1 MPTLSDSTL
10 RLWLSHLATVRE
22 LSCKSVRSYL
32 SGLQF
37 HWKDLGGDLKIFK
50 DNARIDMIIKGATRA
65 RGAAQASEGQEPLT
79 TGLLRAAVKAVHP
92 TATRLHYSDRMMLAA
107 IAMGIYG
114 VLRSGEFVITKEE
127 AQRPEAILR
136 LQ

>member
-1 MPTLSDSTL
+1 M
-10 RLWLSHLATVRE
+10 
-22 LSCKSVRSYL
+22 
-32 SGLQF
+32 
-37 HWKDLGGDLKIFK
+37 
-50 DNARIDMIIKGATRA
+50 
-65 RGAAQASEGQEPLT
+65 
-79 TGLLRAAVKAVHP
+79 AAVKAVHP
-92 TATRLHYSDRMMLAA
+92 TATRLYYSDRMMLAA